1 MNYKEL
7 EAVNKELK
15 TTPIKGKEY
24 AEVNQRILAFR
35 KLYPEGYITTE
46 MLSNKD
52 GVCVFKAT
60 AGYYTFI
67 DGRPQKTELATG
79 TAYEKENSSFINKT
93 SFIENCETSAVG
105 RALAMLGIGVDTS
118 IASAEE
124 VGNAIANQKKDDT
137 GERNALKAEL
147 INLAK
152 EKGLDINEVAI
163 DYKLNATTTAER
175 FKEALADLREEGKNA
190 ECN

>member
-1 MNYKEL
+1 MNYKDL

-24 AEVNQRILAFR
+24 AEVNQRIIAFR

-46 MLSNKD
+46 MLSNND

-137 GERNALKAEL
+137 RERNALKTEV

-163 DYKLNATTTAER
+163 DYKLNAATTAER
-175 FKEALADLREEGKNA
+175 FKEVLADLREEGKNA